1 MTDRPSG
8 SGAIDEDDTMKIET
22 FMVSNPITIS
32 DSTPVYQAIET
43 MKENRIRHLPVI
55 NNHCQLSGWIT
66 LSDLKQ
72 GLIPSMLGELS
83 LVDLMNQAPMTVAPD
98 DDIEVA
104 ARLFYKHKI
113 SGMPVVKDSALVGI
127 ITESDILRA
136 FIDMMGILT
145 ASSRLDVV
153 IDASPDSLNK
163 ALQLIHE
170 NGGEII
176 SFGHTT
182 LDDAKRLYYFRLR
195 PCETTPMK
203 GLLEKEG
210 FEVRAALD

>member
-1 MTDRPSG
+1 MR
-8 SGAIDEDDTMKIET
+8 INEMKIES

-32 DSTPVYQAIET
+32 ETTPVYQAIEL
-43 MKENRIRHLPVI
+43 MKENRIRHLPVV
-55 NNHCQLSGWIT
+55 NSKCQLSGWIT

-83 LVDLMNQAPMTVAPD
+83 LADMINRAPLTVAPD

-104 ARLFYKHKI
+104 AKLIYKHKI
-113 SGMPVVKDSALVGI
+113 GGMPVVKDSALVGI

-153 IDASPDSLNK
+153 IDDSPN
-163 ALQLIHE
+163 ALKKVLHIIHE
-170 NGGEII
+170 NEGDII
-176 SFGHTT
+176 SIGHTL
-182 LDDAKRLYYFRLR
+182 LDNDNRLYYFRLR
-195 PCETTPMK
+195 LCKTALIQEK
-203 GLLEKEG
+203 LEQEG